1 MAEST
6 IEKRIWARIDKD
18 GPIPDYAPELGPC
31 WLWLG
36 PPNSDGYGHIGE
48 GPHKGRLLKVHRVTY
63 ELLVGPIPEGLELDH
78 LCRVRLCVNPVHLEA
93 VTNRENMLRGVGVC
107 ALNARKTHCKHGH
120 EFTPENTYR
129 VKNGGR
135 ACKGTD
141 LLDAPGGI

>member
-1 MAEST
+1 
-6 IEKRIWARIDKD
+6 
-18 GPIPDYAPELGPC
+18 
-31 WLWLG
+31 
-36 PPNSDGYGHIGE
+36 
-48 GPHKGRLLKVHRVTY
+48 
-63 ELLVGPIPEGLELDH
+63 
-78 LCRVRLCVNPVHLEA
+78 LEA